1 MNFTEVVT
9 EVMGVLK
16 RNDKLLDVRREVNSA
31 VNQFCMD
38 ANFQFDL
45 AELSPAIVYA
55 ELTQALPL
63 STFARFRKF
72 AWMKRG
78 GTSCFLNRLERQELL
93 KGSACDMR
101 DKYYIVGSNV
111 NLSLAS
117 QANTLDVSWYQFPPT
132 LTDAAP
138 DFWML
143 EKSPYMVIDRTLAK
157 LFTSIGDDSSASKYE
172 AFALSAFRT
181 ANKDYGTSTQ

>member
-16 RNDKLLDVRREVNSA
+16 RSDKLLDVRREVNSA
-31 VNQFCMD
+31 INQFCMD

-45 AELSPAIVYA
+45 AELSPAIVTT

-72 AWMKRG
+72 AWLKRG
-78 GTSCFLNRLERQELL
+78 GTRCFISKLERAELL
-93 KGSACDMR
+93 KGTACDMR
-101 DKYYIVGSNV
+101 DKYYIVGTNV
-111 NLSLAS
+111 NLSLADY
-117 QANTLDVSWYQFPPT
+117 ANTVDVSWFQAPPT

-143 EKSPYMVIDRTLAK
+143 ELSPYMVIDRTLAK
-157 LFTSIGDDSSASKYE
+157 LFTAIGDDATAQRHE